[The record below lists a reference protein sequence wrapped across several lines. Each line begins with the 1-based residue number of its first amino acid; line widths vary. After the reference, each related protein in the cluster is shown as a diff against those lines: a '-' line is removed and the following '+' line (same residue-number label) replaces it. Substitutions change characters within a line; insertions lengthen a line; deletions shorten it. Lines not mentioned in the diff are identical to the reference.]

1 MSWVTRSR
9 IGICFFGTFL
19 AGGSA
24 RGLGT
29 QPLQLHDGDMVGGN
43 TFHSSTDSGRNP
55 GIPRIPAGINRNLTG
70 IDRDYPYL
78 GYILLFYFKQMFL
91 NWGIDQNSII
101 FTIFY

>member
-1 MSWVTRSR
+1 MDD
-9 IGICFFGTFL
+9 C
-19 AGGSA
+19 
-24 RGLGT
+24 
-29 QPLQLHDGDMVGGN
+29 N
-43 TFHSSTDSGRNP
+43 TFHSSTDSGR
-55 GIPRIPAGINRNLTG
+55 IPRIPAGIDRNLTG